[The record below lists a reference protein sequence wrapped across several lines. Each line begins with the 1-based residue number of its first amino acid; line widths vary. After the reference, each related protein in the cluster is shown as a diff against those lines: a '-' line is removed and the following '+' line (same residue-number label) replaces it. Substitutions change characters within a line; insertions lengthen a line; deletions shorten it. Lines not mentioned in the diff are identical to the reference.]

1 MQIPELL
8 LVDDRKD
15 DHDLFRD
22 ALALSGLRV
31 SLTYAFTVPEAVRQ
45 VTRPRP
51 LSAGPFRCLM
61 VVDLCI
67 PGMDGMALFRI
78 VRSVYPPAEVA
89 IVVLS
94 GSIKDSDQVACR
106 EFAIGDFMR
115 KTEDRA
121 ELAHW
126 IGSLSRFLPPG

>member
-1 MQIPELL
+1 M
-8 LVDDRKD
+8 
-15 DHDLFRD
+15 
-22 ALALSGLRV
+22 
-31 SLTYAFTVPEAVRQ
+31 
-45 VTRPRP
+45 
-51 LSAGPFRCLM
+51 
-61 VVDLCI
+61 
-67 PGMDGMALFRI
+67 
-78 VRSVYPPAEVA
+78 RSVYPPAEVA

-94 GSIKDSDQVACR
+94 GSITDSDQVACR